1 MWNLPP
7 MKRPGHAS
15 KCSWP
20 AFLVTVLGCS
30 SCAFSTKT
38 LSTASPVLKAVKLL
52 EGLQVKVAEA
62 EKLDQQTFA
71 KYQGW
76 CQKVSQTTQSHL
88 TTNQQKQEALSADIA
103 KAAVDMS
110 GASAHLSE
118 IAQYSSA
125 DEADLKAS
133 TLLRQKESA
142 DFKSFELEL
151 VEGLQTTQVAAEK
164 LQQDIAAG
172 SPAPL
177 GAFLQKTQKPS
188 KAMKAFSDVMAELAQ
203 AASLSVTNDMGKY
216 PSLLEE
222 AEKSRL
228 GMAMSRVESELE
240 GLSSGSQMATPEA
253 SLKESLQLLTSVEGK
268 ATSALEQART
278 SEAQKNTDYHK
289 IAKVLRGK
297 TGAEAKD
304 LAATKKAYADASAL
318 KASSEGELAVAV
330 QAEKTSKDYLQKVE
344 RNCMEKASQFQ
355 SAKATRAEEQTALRN
370 ALKELQ
376 FIQGRQADQPG
387 LAAMSFVQLSSSE
400 AEVPGQQQPQ
410 ANLVLRRIKD
420 LAAAT
425 SSPALT
431 QLASRI
437 HALSRYGGSRADV
450 YSKIRAMIEEM
461 VSRLDQ
467 TNREEMTKK
476 AFCDQEVSH
485 TVAAQEDRQDEASR
499 KKVALNLATAQLTKL
514 RESLADHSQ
523 QLADLASSEQTM
535 SQMREEEHA
544 AHVKG
549 YKDLQLGLSGVQTSI
564 KALRDVYALDKQG
577 EQVDMAANMA
587 LAASGQTPGLGE
599 ETSAAKP
606 YGANIVG
613 LLEVIE
619 SSFAKNMAD
628 LQSQDRNAQEGF
640 EELRRGSRSL
650 KAQKE
655 ADVRHMTT
663 EATNL
668 ERTVTELQSDEASAR
683 QQLDA
688 VSEYY
693 GRLKTECSPAKAD
706 SSKQRAARRNKE
718 MEGLKEALSILA
730 SS

>member
-1 MWNLPP
+1 
-7 MKRPGHAS
+7 
-15 KCSWP
+15 
-20 AFLVTVLGCS
+20 
-30 SCAFSTKT
+30 
-38 LSTASPVLKAVKLL
+38 VLKAVKLL

-76 CQKVSQTTQSHL
+76 CQKVSQTTQSDL
-88 TTNQQKQEALSADIA
+88 TTNQQRQEALSADIA

-133 TLLRQKESA
+133 TILRQKEST

-151 VEGLQTTQVAAEK
+151 VEGLQTTQAAAEK
-164 LQQDIAAG
+164 LQQDISAAA
-172 SPAPL
+172 PAPAS
-177 GAFLQKTQKPS
+177 AFLQKTKKPS
-188 KAMKAFSDVMAELAQ
+188 KAMNAFSDVMAELAQ
-203 AASLSVTNDMGKY
+203 AASLSVTDDMGKY

-222 AEKSRL
+222 AEKSRS
-228 GMAMSRVESELE
+228 GMAMARVESELE
-240 GLSSGSQMATPEA
+240 GLSSGSQRATPEA
-253 SLKESLQLLTSVEGK
+253 SLKESLQLLNSVEAK

-318 KASSEGELAVAV
+318 KASSEGELAVTV
-330 QAEKTSKDYLQKVE
+330 QSEKTSKDYLQKVE

-355 SAKATRAEEQTALRN
+355 SAKTTRAEEQIALRN

-400 AEVPGQQQPQ
+400 ADVPGQQQQPE
-410 ANLVLRRIKD
+410 ASLVLRRIKD
-420 LAAAT
+420 LAVAT

-476 AFCDQEVSH
+476 AFCEQEVSH
-485 TVAAQEDRQDEASR
+485 TVAAQDDRQDEATR
-499 KKVALNLATAQLTKL
+499 KKIALSLATAQLTKL
-514 RESLADHSQ
+514 RESVADHSQ
-523 QLADLASSEQTM
+523 QLAGLASSEQAMT
-535 SQMREEEHA
+535 QMREQEHV

-549 YKDLQLGLSGVQTSI
+549 YKDLQFGLSGVQASI

-577 EQVDMAANMA
+577 EQVDMAANME
-587 LAASGQTPGLGE
+587 LAASGQTPGL
-599 ETSAAKP
+599 SDDAPAAKP

-628 LQSQDRNAQEGF
+628 LQSQDRNAQESF
-640 EELRRGSRSL
+640 EELRRGSKSL
-650 KAQKE
+650 KGQKE
-655 ADVRHMTT
+655 ADVKHMTT

-688 VSEYY
+688 VNEYY

-706 SSKQRAARRNKE
+706 SSEQRATRRNKE
-718 MEGLKEALSILA
+718 MDGLREALSILE